1 MEGHM
6 VIQELYNQTEHA
18 IKYAENNLGLGMVE
32 KAHMKTESHKTSKYF

>member
-1 MEGHM
+1 MEGHI